1 LDEQYE
7 ASTTIAVSDINLT
20 TNGSL
25 PSTNVILSDGQEVDL
40 IELMRQ
46 ANKDVKKDISTMLDS
61 MLNYQQMSMEA
72 LLARVKSPQVLNR
85 VIEKLELDPEI
96 YTLDKM
102 RSILTVNNENGT
114 NVIEIKAKEQDPKL
128 SADIANAVAQE
139 LIQNITIQ
147 NNKQTQLLK
156 KYVEQLIELE
166 EKKIDELN
174 MQIEALNQN
183 DPGEKATAKRLASKL
198 SILTNTYEAL
208 LQKSEQLDLIDKA
221 LFGESSIIIASEA
234 SEPKEPVFPK
244 KPFNLA
250 IGFVLG
256 LMIGIFIAFFQEYW
270 YQSKPGEISQGEP
283 PLK

>member
-1 LDEQYE
+1 MNNE

-156 KYVEQLIELE
+156 KYVEQLISLE
-166 EKKIDELN
+166 EEKIDELN
-174 MQIEALNQN
+174 MQIQALDQN
-183 DPGEKATAKRLASKL
+183 NPEEKAAAKRLTSKL
-198 SILTNTYEAL
+198 SILSNTYEAL

-221 LFGESSIIIASEA
+221 LFGES
-234 SEPKEPVFPK
+234 VLYRFR
-244 KPFNLA
+244 
-250 IGFVLG
+250 GFRT
-256 LMIGIFIAFFQEYW
+256 
-270 YQSKPGEISQGEP
+270 PRTHIS
-283 PLK
+283 